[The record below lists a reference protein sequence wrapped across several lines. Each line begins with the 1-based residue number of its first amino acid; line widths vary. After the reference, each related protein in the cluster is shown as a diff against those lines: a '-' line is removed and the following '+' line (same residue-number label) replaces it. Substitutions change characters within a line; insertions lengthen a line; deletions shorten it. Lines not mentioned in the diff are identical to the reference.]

1 MKHAKELKRGARGKS
16 ILFFGALAV
25 FMVLSLWLPLRP
37 TVSLA
42 EKRELAKF
50 PEISLSQVFTADSE
64 LFSGT
69 YFRKIDDW
77 FSDTFPFRDV
87 FFMLNDFIRKGYG
100 YKGTEVQG
108 PVGPANDIPD
118 EFFTGD

>member
-1 MKHAKELKRGARGKS
+1 MKHAKEFKRGARVKS
-16 ILFFGALAV
+16 IFFFGALAV
-25 FMVLSLWLPLRP
+25 FMVLSFLLPLRP
-37 TVSLA
+37 TVSLL

-50 PEISLSQVFTADSE
+50 PEASLSQLLSTDSE
-64 LFSGT
+64 LLSGA

-87 FFMLNDFIRKGYG
+87 FFMINDFIRKGYG